1 MRYLYERMH
10 WLVLVF
16 AAIAL
21 ILIAVVSF
29 GATAR
34 FAESEKLVSH
44 THEVEIA
51 IARIRSNLFASRDAL
66 VAESVSGDHSF
77 RALYNQSEAELAKDV
92 AHLRA
97 LTADNASQQS
107 RLDSLEALIESRN
120 SSLLNSESAATA
132 GQNQQAAERERFAA
146 GRAPTMKA
154 LAVLDDMHEEEER
167 LLTLRNAAT
176 ARTYVHV
183 RVALAAVYAIVVIV
197 LFVYFSGLLT
207 ELRNRV
213 RAEEAV
219 RHLSARLLQLQDAER
234 RKIARELHDSFGQTF
249 AALKMN
255 LDQITLDDPAGARRS
270 SELLAASLQLL
281 ERCIMEARTLSHLLH
296 PPLLDELG
304 FVSAAKGYIE
314 GYSDRCHVRVNLDL
328 PDHLE
333 RMPEE
338 IELTLFRALQ
348 ESLTNIHRH
357 SGSASVDIRV
367 ERAPNSVSL
376 TVRDYGKGIPAGTLK
391 SFANST
397 GAIGVGLAGMRERV
411 RQLSGNLNIQSVRPG
426 TLLIVALPLPDS
438 GVRKPPGG
446 RRSSEINSQQI
457 PAVE

>member
-34 FAESEKLVSH
+34 FAESEKWVSH
-44 THEVEIA
+44 THEVETV
-51 IARIRSNLFASRDAL
+51 IARIRSNLFASQDAL
-66 VAESVSGDHSF
+66 VAESVSGDQSF
-77 RALYNQSEAELAKDV
+77 HALYNQSEAELAKDV
-92 AHLRA
+92 AHVRA
-97 LTADNASQQS
+97 LTSDNASQQS
-107 RLDSLEALIESRN
+107 RLDSLEALIKSRN
-120 SSLLNSESAATA
+120 SSLLNSGSASTA

-154 LAVLDDMHEEEER
+154 LAVLDDMHEDDER
-167 LLTLRNAAT
+167 LLTLRNAAA
-176 ARTYVHV
+176 ARTYMHV
-183 RVALAAVYAIVVIV
+183 RVALAAVYAIVVLV
-197 LFVYFSGLLT
+197 LFVYFRGLVT
-207 ELRNRV
+207 ELRNRE
-213 RAEEAV
+213 RAEQAV

-255 LDQITLDDPAGARRS
+255 LDQVALAEPAGSGRS

-304 FVSAAKGYIE
+304 FVSAAKAYIE

-328 PDHLE
+328 PEHLE

-397 GAIGVGLAGMRERV
+397 GAVGVGLAGMRERV
-411 RQLSGNLNIQSVRPG
+411 RQLNGNLNIRSARPG
-426 TLLIVALPLPDS
+426 TLLTVALPLPDNGAS
-438 GVRKPPGG
+438 KPPGG
-446 RRSSEINSQQI
+446 RRSSKINSQQI
-457 PAVE
+457 PAID